1 MQTVEAIDARL
12 AELASERSIT
22 QGIAGAMPEQMAD
35 DVMQAA
41 GGGILAFAKGS
52 GPEAVEET
60 ETPDEMPIFGTA
72 PPDLLARAS
81 QSADELRGFQATQ
94 RTPAQRN
101 EDIKSRY
108 ELIKGLAGEDEAR
121 KDYLE
126 MINRGDTDREE
137 MRNQGKGLAALA
149 AMQGLSQGNN
159 FIRGLGQAG
168 GAFAQTYA
176 PVLQAD
182 RREKLALANM
192 KFNLMDSERKER
204 MGMTKDAVAAAA
216 EAEKNQRDADRFAF
230 DKLKAKADIDTKIAA
245 AGRPVRTG
253 AGAGAN
259 KPNPTIW
266 QVEQLAAQI
275 RNEHKDWSPEKV
287 NAEAVTQFNQQT
299 KGQPSVAKTYADASK
314 DFRSY
319 TTLNRTKV
327 KKIVEDN
334 FGGNEEA
341 YKEDYISRY
350 MQGLPT
356 DIYTPKGK
364 PSGAPVASVG
374 GPKTP
379 APPSGFIQQ

>member
-1 MQTVEAIDARL
+1 
-12 AELASERSIT
+12 
-22 QGIAGAMPEQMAD
+22 MPEQMAD

-41 GGGILAFAKGS
+41 GGGILAFARGS
-52 GPEAVEET
+52 GPDAVEET

-81 QSADELRGFQATQ
+81 RSSDELRNFQAAQLTPEQ
-94 RTPAQRN
+94 RDQAIRR
-101 EDIKSRY
+101 RY
-108 ELIKGLAGEDEAR
+108 ELSKSLAGEDVAGKER
-121 KDYLE
+121 LE

-159 FIRGLGQAG
+159 LIRGLGQAG

-182 RREKLALANM
+182 RRERLALADM
-192 KFNLMDSERKER
+192 KFNLMDAQRKER
-204 MGMTKDAVAAAA
+204 MGMKKDAITAAA
-216 EAEKNQRDADRFAF
+216 EAEKNQRDADKFAF
-230 DKLKAKADIDTKIAA
+230 DKLKAKADIDTKIAM
-245 AGRPVRTG
+245 AGRPIRTG
-253 AGAGAN
+253 GGAGAN

-275 RNEHKDWSPEKV
+275 RNEHKDWTPEQV

-374 GPKTP
+374 GSKTP
-379 APPSGFIQQ
+379 PPPSGFVTQ